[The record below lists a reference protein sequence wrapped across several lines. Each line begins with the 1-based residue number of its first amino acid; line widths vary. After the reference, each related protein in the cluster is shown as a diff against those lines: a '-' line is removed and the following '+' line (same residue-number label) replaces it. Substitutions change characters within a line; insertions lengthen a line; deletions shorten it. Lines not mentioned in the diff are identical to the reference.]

1 LAQGWA
7 PPQSAQQALQIL
19 NVMRRHFN
27 ATVSLFVR
35 VIIFIATNGSALR
48 LPVPGAEQGGGLPV
62 VMRHII
68 KRYTGTD
75 QGSIPALAGQ
85 LAKAAGNCD
94 LCNDRNWIFIAA
106 VGRDGSTTI
115 VDMLNAIPGFYIA
128 GENYNIVEQLLEVYG
143 KANRIGWSSQGG
155 PFQHAPVSELGV
167 LCAMQ
172 LLTKELIG
180 ATSLATSRAVG
191 FKEIRW
197 SKDELDFMLQAFPCA
212 HFIVTTRIDVEAQSH
227 SGFWPDKPDA
237 LTIIKEQKA
246 LLEQWQSNHIDRTTW
261 LPLEKFS
268 VAEFNHM
275 LQWLNVT
282 GCKFASVCHSNHHGS
297 YTPDPQHAII
307 KGSCSA

>member
-1 LAQGWA
+1 MRQHLSPSMSVFVGATIFLAT
-7 PPQSAQQALQIL
+7 
-19 NVMRRHFN
+19 
-27 ATVSLFVR
+27 TVSSF
-35 VIIFIATNGSALR
+35 R
-48 LPVPGAEQGGGLPV
+48 LQLPGGGDALPDA
-62 VMRHII
+62 MRHIM
-68 KRYTGTD
+68 KRFTGTE
-75 QGSIPALAGQ
+75 QGSLNDLADQ
-85 LAKAAGNCD
+85 LARSAGKCD
-94 LCNDRNWIFIAA
+94 LCNGRNWVFI
-106 VGRDGSTTI
+106 VGTGRSGSTTM
-115 VDMLNAIPGFYIA
+115 VNMLNAIPGFHIA
-128 GENYNIVEQLLEVYG
+128 GENYHVVHELMAVYG
-143 KANRIGWSSQGG
+143 KAKRNRWPASGG
-155 PFQHAPVSELGV
+155 PAQHRPVSELNV
-167 LCAMQ
+167 LCALQ
-172 LLTKELIG
+172 LITEELIG